1 MTRSVKPTTDT
12 GEGELPM
19 RRRTEAE
26 TGATDNQSRQPSGVL
41 RRLAR
46 GRDGKKA
53 GHAAESKQQ
62 KSPATGEKHRETG
75 KIKRVFRRSGV
86 RRGLFFAAAIAA
98 VFLAVLH
105 GATPERYKLSI
116 GDISAYDI
124 TAPRDIVNVI
134 RTEELARE
142 RAQALDPVIIED
154 DRANIDMLNR
164 AHTLSESLLDTALAV
179 RTRAELEAV
188 QEPGE
193 GYHTALFRAESLTL
207 YSSLLTELSDGELAE
222 VASEDG
228 LRQLS
233 HLKVVLTDRVLA
245 ELFRGQITQ
254 QNLGMELARGQQL
267 MTDAV
272 SERPWSVIG
281 NALLTRVLQPNS
293 RIDQEATEAQ
303 QQLFMETWQKE
314 NPVVIS
320 KDERIL
326 NKDDVVTAD
335 KWQVLKELNFI
346 EDEGGTD
353 MGLQLSL
360 LLLVGALA
368 AVTVLFIHRFQPAL
382 YASPNLVAL
391 TSLVVI
397 LVAVMAWLVSE
408 FLGMYASLLL
418 PIFVAPVLLAML
430 AGLETAIIVNAVLS
444 FAFMVLFGGDA
455 TFGMMSFVGGS
466 IAAFLTHQASQRRRV
481 SMSGLLIGLVNVL
494 VVGAMGLMDK
504 KGLESLFNECGLAF
518 INGILSMILAIGLL
532 PFFESVFNVIT
543 PFKLL
548 ELADP
553 NHPLTKRL
561 LIEAPGTYHH
571 SLMVGNLAEAAIRA
585 IGGNA
590 LLARVG
596 AYFHDIGKLKRP
608 NFFKENQLADNPH
621 ERLTPNLS
629 TLVITSHP
637 RDGDELA
644 QKYRL
649 PQAIRDIIRQ
659 HHGTTLV
666 AYFYHKALQADKE
679 NPVDPASFRY
689 EGPVPDSRES
699 AVVLLADS
707 IEAAVRSLQ
716 EKTRGKIEGL
726 VRKIIRDK
734 LDDGQLDRCDLT
746 LRDLSLIA
754 DSFLQVL
761 GGAFHERPEYPEI
774 AKRAPL
780 SEVDNQ
786 LYNVTQTP
794 SAPETSI
801 EKKAEVSAGNGT
813 EASSGKETKVS
824 PEKGMAPASGESG
837 GGHATASSQSVTFPD
852 ETDS

>member
-1 MTRSVKPTTDT
+1 
-12 GEGELPM
+12 M

-53 GHAAESKQQ
+53 GHAAEGKQQ

-368 AVTVLFIHRFQPAL
+368 AVTVLLIHRFQPAL

-494 VVGAMGLMDK
+494 VVGAMGLME
-504 KGLESLFNECGLAF
+504 KGTGEPVQRVRSRIHQRHPVHDSGHRAVAVFRERVQCHHAIQAPRAGGSQPSPHQAPVER
-518 INGILSMILAIGLL
+518 GARHLSPQPDGWQ
-532 PFFESVFNVIT
+532 
-543 PFKLL
+543 
-548 ELADP
+548 
-553 NHPLTKRL
+553 
-561 LIEAPGTYHH
+561 PGG
-571 SLMVGNLAEAAIRA
+571 SRIRA

-716 EKTRGKIEGL
+716 EKTRGKSRGWYA
-726 VRKIIRDK
+726 R
-734 LDDGQLDRCDLT
+734 
-746 LRDLSLIA
+746 LS
-754 DSFLQVL
+754 
-761 GGAFHERPEYPEI
+761 G
-774 AKRAPL
+774 
-780 SEVDNQ
+780 
-786 LYNVTQTP
+786 
-794 SAPETSI
+794 TS
-801 EKKAEVSAGNGT
+801 SMM
-813 EASSGKETKVS
+813 ASWTD
-824 PEKGMAPASGESG
+824 
-837 GGHATASSQSVTFPD
+837 AT
-852 ETDS
+852 